1 MKNHSH
7 SIITLAAVLAAF
19 LFNLQLEAALAM
31 AAFWAGREHA
41 QAEHRWLTVHKA
53 NRSRMPWFAGFL
65 PESWSRDGLVND
77 LLLPVLVGLGG
88 YWIVRWIYYQ

>member
-7 SIITLAAVLAAF
+7 SLITLAAVLAAF

-41 QAEHRWLTVHKA
+41 QAEYRWLTAHKA
-53 NRSRMPWFAGFL
+53 NRSRMPWHAGFL
-65 PESWSRDGLVND
+65 PESWTRDSLLFD
-77 LLLPVLVGLGG
+77 LLLPTTTALALCLAGWWLG
-88 YWIVRWIYYQ
+88 Q